1 MKAVQL
7 HGYGDV
13 DQLHYEDVPE
23 PKPGFDQVLVKVA
36 GASLN
41 PIDWKL
47 REGYLKNIMPLQF
60 PVILGRDAAGEI
72 TAVGEGVKNFKV
84 GQKVLGLVNGGYAE
98 YVAAKA
104 DAFALLPEGLDVTEA
119 GVLPLVTLTGTQL
132 IERGVQ
138 PKPGETVLVTGALGS
153 VGRSAVH
160 AAKKLGARVIAGV
173 RAAQKKDAQ
182 SLGADR
188 VVALDD
194 DKELAALKDL
204 DAIADTVGGDLAS
217 NLAGKLKKSGVF
229 ASVLGK
235 PKTDRND
242 IRIEAIFTQ
251 PDPARLRQLAQD
263 VANGEFEIPIAKRL
277 KLSEIREAHRIA
289 EKGGSGKV
297 LLIP

>member
-23 PKPGFDQVLVKVA
+23 PKPGSNQVLVKVA
-36 GASLN
+36 GASVN

-60 PVILGRDAAGEI
+60 PVILGRDAAGQI
-72 TAVGEGVKNFKV
+72 TAVGESVNNLKV

-173 RAAQKKDAQ
+173 RAAQKKEAE

-188 VVALDD
+188 VAALDD
-194 DKELAALKDL
+194 EKELAALQDL

-217 NLAGKLKKSGVF
+217 NLAGKLKRSGVF

-251 PDPARLRQLAQD
+251 PDSARLQQLAQD
-263 VANGEFEIPIAKRL
+263 VANGGFEIPIAKRL
-277 KLSEIREAHRIA
+277 KLSEIREAHKIA
-289 EKGGSGKV
+289 EKGAGGKV